1 MKTREKLLLKA
12 EILFSERGF
21 YGTSISDVAA
31 ELTMSKQGLLHHF
44 PSKEKLYAAV
54 LESAATHLVE
64 NLDPNIEHEL
74 APREQLLKLLN
85 VLAAPDKR
93 THRVIL
99 LLMRELL
106 DNKERSEHAHQWFLK
121 PVLDHLEG
129 LVKADQKLGHF
140 QEVKPLAFIYQL
152 LGAVQ
157 YFLISEPTLKKLY
170 SAKAFKTLK
179 KQHLIELERLIT
191 SAY

>member
-21 YGTSISDVAA
+21 YGTSINDVAA
-31 ELTMSKQGLLHHF
+31 ELTISKQGLLHHF

-54 LESAATHLVE
+54 LESAVTHLVE
-64 NLDPNIEHEL
+64 DLKPNIEHEL
-74 APREQLLKLLN
+74 APREQLLNLLN

-129 LVKADQKLGHF
+129 LVKASQKQGHF
-140 QEVKPLAFIYQL
+140 QEIKPLAFIYQL

-170 SAKAFKTLK
+170 SAKTFKTLK